1 MRDSA
6 PARREAPLEQGGPV
20 ESARAFYFGHS
31 LVDQDMPRMVESM
44 ARARGQR
51 FEAYGQLGWG
61 TSLAAHAGWNGQWAG
76 APLGFEDENKG
87 RSFFRGEGKSQL
99 DTAQYDTLVLTET
112 NGYTSEDPAPTI
124 REAVKLVSR
133 ARKANPQIRVFLYA
147 NWLNRNAVGGDHGWL
162 TRTDK
167 DLPWWEGVADAV
179 GREVGGPPVYV
190 LPGGKVLAE
199 VVRAI
204 MGGKLPGVQVNDL
217 FRKDPKEPGGIDG
230 VHVNDLGFYVIA
242 LAHYT
247 TIFRSSPIGLPVQT
261 DTEDGPAEAF
271 AEPVAR
277 KIQQIVHDTLRA
289 YPRAGTAAITLPETS
304 AQGEAG
310 MPPDAAP

>member
-1 MRDSA
+1 
-6 PARREAPLEQGGPV
+6 
-20 ESARAFYFGHS
+20 
-31 LVDQDMPRMVESM
+31 
-44 ARARGQR
+44 
-51 FEAYGQLGWG
+51 
-61 TSLAAHAGWNGQWAG
+61 
-76 APLGFEDENKG
+76 
-87 RSFFRGEGKSQL
+87 
-99 DTAQYDTLVLTET
+99 
-112 NGYTSEDPAPTI
+112 
-124 REAVKLVSR
+124 
-133 ARKANPQIRVFLYA
+133 
-147 NWLNRNAVGGDHGWL
+147 
-162 TRTDK
+162 
-167 DLPWWEGVADAV
+167 VADAV